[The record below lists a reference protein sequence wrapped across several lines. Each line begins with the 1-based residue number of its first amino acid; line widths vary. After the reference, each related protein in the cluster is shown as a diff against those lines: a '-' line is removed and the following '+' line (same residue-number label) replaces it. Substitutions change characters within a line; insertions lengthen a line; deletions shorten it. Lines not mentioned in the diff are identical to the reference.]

1 MQRKFFD
8 HRSRLTAD
16 LPVRYGVVC
25 GTSAFA
31 VAAPASGLTAY
42 GPFAASKGYAFCG
55 TRLRLLTVIRE
66 AFSRETFEQLLGL
79 LDQRICIVLLAF
91 GSERHP
97 SGPGMFEQ
105 GATIAFAPSS
115 HCCK

>member
-1 MQRKFFD
+1 MSAYLALSP
-8 HRSRLTAD
+8 RS
-16 LPVRYGVVC
+16 GQ
-25 GTSAFA
+25 SAI
-31 VAAPASGLTAY
+31 
-42 GPFAASKGYAFCG
+42 GPFAVSKGYAFCG
-55 TRLRLLTVIRE
+55 TCLRLLTVIRE
-66 AFSRETFEQLLGL
+66 AFSRETFEQLLGF

-105 GATIAFAPSS
+105 GTTIAFAPSF